1 MSTGIAVI
9 AIVGEVQVSTY
20 EVVHPLGRPVRRTK
34 TRTARRET
42 LDGATIGELSNHKFD
57 SEYTFQVIEQEIRK
71 RFPTVRFVSH
81 ERFGDTYGAHETEV
95 IRGLPGKLADYE
107 CDFVISGN
115 AG

>member
-1 MSTGIAVI
+1 MSL
-9 AIVGEVQVSTY
+9 Y
-20 EVVHPLGRPVRRTK
+20 EVVHPLGRQIRRTRV
-34 TRTARRET
+34 RTARRET
-42 LDGATIGELSNHKFD
+42 LEGATIGELSNHKF
-57 SEYTFQVIEQEIRK
+57 EAEFAFEVIEQEIRK

>member
-1 MSTGIAVI
+1 MSRGHAAV
-9 AIVGEVQVSTY
+9 AIVGEVQVSNY

-57 SEYTFQVIEQEIRK
+57 TEFTFEVIERELRK
-71 RFPTVRFVSH
+71 RFPTVKFVSH

-95 IRGLPGKLADYE
+95 IRGLPGKLAYYE

>member
-1 MSTGIAVI
+1 MST
-9 AIVGEVQVSTY
+9 Y
-20 EVVHPLGRPVRRTK
+20 DVVHPLGRPVTRTK
-34 TRTARRET
+34 TRTVRRET

-71 RFPTVRFVSH
+71 RFPTVKFVSH
-81 ERFGDTYGAHETEV
+81 ERFGDTYGAHEGDV
-95 IRGLPGKLADYE
+95 IRGLPGKLADYQ